1 MSSIGMTGTVADGL
15 GEGLSAGAV
24 DAAVAGL
31 LEASGFASPGGFA
44 VEHPMGSRINALMT
58 DKMHFL
64 IIILSSGSN
73 KM

>member
-1 MSSIGMTGTVADGL
+1 MSSIGITGTVADGL
-15 GEGLSAGAV
+15 GDGLSAGAV
-24 DAAVAGL
+24 DAALAGL

-44 VEHPMGSRINALMT
+44 VEHAMGSRISPLMT

-64 IIILSSGSN
+64 IILSSGGN